1 MKQLTIATLLLIA
14 VCITFSTVSNQINV
28 LTTKDQQIKILKE
41 MLKES
46 NDREREYIKAL
57 GVTLEDVEKEIEQ
70 NEQTYNVLQRSLQD
84 RQKRI

>member
-1 MKQLTIATLLLIA
+1 MKQLIITMLLLIA
-14 VCITFSTVSNQINV
+14 ACITFSTVSNQINV

-57 GVTLEDVEKEIEQ
+57 GVTLEDVEKEI
-70 NEQTYNVLQRSLQD
+70 D
-84 RQKRI
+84 